1 MPANTPLG
9 NPYPLPTE
17 PVAEGAQA
25 IRNLAEAVAHLPPL
39 VTALPASPV
48 DKQEIYFLADATA
61 GIIWHLRYRAAS
73 PNPEKWE
80 RVGGPPLYGA
90 IQPQSAIT
98 NVNYETSGVVGPDL
112 PTPLSGV
119 YDVHFGCN
127 AYNMHTAVQAVYA
140 SFARGA
146 TEALD
151 TDAIIS
157 TLAANGG
164 PGRDGAAR
172 LVRTVLV
179 AGSPVRYRAR
189 CTAGGSAYITDRW
202 ITSLPV
208 RVG

>member
-1 MPANTPLG
+1 MATTSRGL
-9 NPYPLPTE
+9 PYPLPTE
-17 PVAEGAQA
+17 PVSEGAAA
-25 IRNLAEAVAHLPPL
+25 IRALAEAIDPHPSVGTTLPSAPY
-39 VTALPASPV
+39 
-48 DKQEIYFLADATA
+48 DGQEYFYVADAAA
-61 GIIWHLRYRAAS
+61 GVVWHLRYRAAS

-80 RVGGPPLYGA
+80 RVGGPPLYGS

-127 AYNMHTAVQAVYA
+127 AYNLHTAVQTVYA

-164 PGRDGAAR
+164 PGRDGSAR
-172 LVRTVLV
+172 LVRTALV
-179 AGSPVRYRAR
+179 AGGSVRYRAR
-189 CTAGGSAYITDRW
+189 CSAGGSAYITDRW
-202 ITSLPV
+202 ISSRPV
-208 RVG
+208 RVA